1 MRRLPNAVTA
11 RIFCGDMKSR
21 IGLIILILVCL
32 GLAVGLV
39 VTKKQA
45 TQEIQQHIERN
56 VGLSNNLAKTQSDL
70 EEQRTVNAELVSDRA
85 KRNTEYEQL
94 SNNFAKVSADLTQ
107 TSTTLAKTE
116 ADLKASQEETAKR
129 DARIADLETQNQV
142 LDKRALELST
152 AITNLTTQIEETKRK
167 LAASEGEKGFLEG
180 ELKRLV
186 AEKAEL
192 ERQFNDIKVLRA
204 QVAKLKEELTVARR
218 LDWIRRGL
226 FASDNEKGASR
237 LMQTSPATRPPGPAP
252 NYDLNVEVKSDGAV
266 KVLPPVTNAPAGAAH
281 K

>member
-1 MRRLPNAVTA
+1 
-11 RIFCGDMKSR
+11 
-21 IGLIILILVCL
+21 
-32 GLAVGLV
+32 
-39 VTKKQA
+39 
-45 TQEIQQHIERN
+45 
-56 VGLSNNLAKTQSDL
+56 VGLSNDLAQTRESLDRQQK
-70 EEQRTVNAELVSDRA
+70 VNAELVSDRA
-85 KRNTEYEQL
+85 KRKTEYEQL
-94 SNNFAKVSADLTQ
+94 SNDLTKV
-107 TSTTLAKTE
+107 TTDLSKTTVSLAKTE

-129 DARIADLETQNQV
+129 DAKIADLEAQNSA
-142 LDKRALELST
+142 LDKKALDLST

-192 ERQFNDIKVLRA
+192 ERQFNDLKILRA

-226 FASDNEKGASR
+226 FAGNEEKGAAK
-237 LMQTSPATRPPGPAP
+237 LMRTSASTQPQPPGT
-252 NYDLNVEVKSDGAV
+252 NYDLNVEVRSDGSV
-266 KVLPPVTNAPAGAAH
+266 KVLPPQTNSPAATNPPA